1 MADSTYKDSDN
12 STFSATTGQKLDPNT
27 LMKKR
32 MFEALAR
39 TMVKPG
45 ESESE
50 PKPVSKDPVNVQVKK
65 SRPEYVYGVKK
76 AKQKIEKEISECGLF
91 LKEKADFEE
100 KPEKETETSDEQKQ
114 SNYPSTWSWAK
125 PKPEF
130 KEPEPEFK
138 EPKPPK
144 QKKTEPSPIREEAT
158 GPLPLSSYKPKK
170 AKVPYR
176 GSKDLPSKSQVD
188 AEQAGEESWKDRYI
202 QSKKVQKVVKESG
215 LINKAKKSFKSKNAP
230 EASTTPE
237 VNVFPGTSAKDMKAE
252 ALRRKEEIRNRQNLW
267 VDGSLEEY
275 SKLAQSSSG
284 AAATVEKVESSD
296 SSDEE
301 DGGLWDTIM
310 GKN

>member
-1 MADSTYKDSDN
+1 MNCFSFQMADSTYKDSDN
-12 STFSATTGQKLDPNT
+12 TTFSATTGQKLDPNT

-45 ESESE
+45 DLE
-50 PKPVSKDPVNVQVKK
+50 PKPVSKDPVNVQAKK
-65 SRPEYVYGVKK
+65 SRFEYVSGVKK
-76 AKQKIEKEISECGLF
+76 AKQKIEREISECGLF

-100 KPEKETETSDEQKQ
+100 KPEQKTEASEQKQ

-125 PKPEF
+125 PKPESEF
-130 KEPEPEFK
+130 KEPEPVFK
-138 EPKPPK
+138 EPVLPAKK
-144 QKKTEPSPIREEAT
+144 KKKTEPYPIREEPT

-230 EASTTPE
+230 EASATPE
-237 VNVFPGTSAKDMKAE
+237 VNVFPGKDFCKTFFVLPISTLGLL
-252 ALRRKEEIRNRQNLW
+252 AL
-267 VDGSLEEY
+267 SLY
-275 SKLAQSSSG
+275 VSVRITVRPLKSIYTTLFFAPDYRSKQK
-284 AAATVEKVESSD
+284 TV
-296 SSDEE
+296 
-301 DGGLWDTIM
+301 
-310 GKN
+310 

>member
-1 MADSTYKDSDN
+1 MIFFSFQMADSTYKDSDN
-12 STFSATTGQKLDPNT
+12 TTFSATTGQKLDPNT

-91 LKEKADFEE
+91 LKEKADFVE
-100 KPEKETETSDEQKQ
+100 KPEQETEASEQKQ

-125 PKPEF
+125 PTPEF
-130 KEPEPEFK
+130 KEPEPVFK
-138 EPKPPK
+138 EPKPPAKK
-144 QKKTEPSPIREEAT
+144 QKKTESYPIREEAT

-230 EASTTPE
+230 EASATAE
-237 VNVFPGTSAKDMKAE
+237 VNVFPGKDFCKTFCFAYKYLGSFSLVSVSVRI
-252 ALRRKEEIRNRQNLW
+252 AVRHLKTYLYNLIF
-267 VDGSLEEY
+267 
-275 SKLAQSSSG
+275 AQ
-284 AAATVEKVESSD
+284 D
-296 SSDEE
+296 
-301 DGGLWDTIM
+301 
-310 GKN
+310 

>member
-1 MADSTYKDSDN
+1 MNYFSFQMAESTYKDSDN
-12 STFSATTGQKLDPNT
+12 TTFSATTGQKLDPNT

-45 ESESE
+45 ESE

-65 SRPEYVYGVKK
+65 SRFEYVSGVKK
-76 AKQKIEKEISECGLF
+76 AKQKIEREISECGLF

-100 KPEKETETSDEQKQ
+100 KPEQKTESSEEKQ

-125 PKPEF
+125 PKPESEF
-130 KEPEPEFK
+130 KEPEPVFK
-138 EPKPPK
+138 EPALPAKK
-144 QKKTEPSPIREEAT
+144 KKKTEPYPIREEPT

-230 EASTTPE
+230 ETSATPE
-237 VNVFPGTSAKDMKAE
+237 VNVFPGKDFCKSFCFAY
-252 ALRRKEEIRNRQNLW
+252 NLPW
-267 VDGSLEEY
+267 VFQPCLC
-275 SKLAQSSSG
+275 KC
-284 AAATVEKVESSD
+284 
-296 SSDEE
+296 
-301 DGGLWDTIM
+301 
-310 GKN
+310 KNCCQTF